1 MKRGF
6 TLIET
11 VIYIALLGLIMS
23 GAVMMSYQLLQ
34 GSGSTSARSTVQD
47 EGGFVLR
54 KLSWALSGATDISG
68 GGSALTVTRADG
80 NTTYLR
86 LNGNV
91 IEIRENATGANY
103 EPITT
108 EKNVQASALQFVV
121 AGSNPKSLNAT
132 FKIKTANGTD
142 APLPFS
148 FKRYLRI

>member
-6 TLIET
+6 TLIEA

-23 GAVMMSYQLLQ
+23 GAVVMSYQLLQ
-34 GSGSTSARSTVQD
+34 GSTSTSSRSTVQD

-54 KLSWALSGATDISG
+54 KLAWALSGATDVSG
-68 GGSALTVTRADG
+68 GGTTLTVTRLDG
-80 NTTYLR
+80 NTAYFR
-86 LNGNV
+86 LTGGV
-91 IEIRENATGANY
+91 IEMRESALGGSY

-108 EKNVQASALQFVV
+108 EKNVQASALQFTL
-121 AGSNPKSLNAT
+121 AGTNPKSVSAT
-132 FKIKTANGTD
+132 FMLKTANGTD